1 MAKKCYIYSKLN
13 YAVRIKYGKEEL
25 MIPPYAKKYVLEDTT
40 KVGVLPQGVR
50 KVDIKEGEK

>member
-1 MAKKCYIYSKLN
+1 MTKKCYIYSKLN
-13 YAVRIKYGKEEL
+13 YAVKIKYGNGEL
-25 MIPPYAKKYVLEDTT
+25 IIPAYANKFMLEDTT

>member
-1 MAKKCYIYSKLN
+1 MARKCYIYSKLN
-13 YAVRIKYGKEEL
+13 YAVKVKYGKEEL
-25 MIPPYAKKYVLEDTT
+25 IIPPYANKFMLEDTT